1 MIWVVT
7 SLIVVAIVLFKTQEG
22 VYDVAVN
29 LPGSLSHA
37 PAAQGSAKGPSTPQ
51 QLNQQNQLQGQAGQ
65 QPQQKPSVPQGQN
78 QLQGSVGAVE
88 EHVHVESEDERRN
101 RIELLKRMPWLA
113 FKHLDGYFWGL
124 KTVVPKS
131 HHVPEYPNR
140 TREAPYPEPPRVQ
153 PLSVARPYNPYSTE
167 EKVQTCFLDADE
179 KIPAPDIW
187 AYPGVPQHMPDPTL
201 GSYEI
206 FGIKDDICFDRFGR
220 YGPYGL
226 GYNKEDGGSG
236 VGNDTENSNS
246 ERIWAE
252 TGKID
257 YRNVDWGF
265 AQDRCLEKNKDR
277 FLTPDPTS
285 DELKPELGKKGRIAV
300 VIRTY
305 TGFKWT
311 DHAILNFRALI
322 NELSLKSGGEYQV
335 HFLMHVRDEDIPIW
349 ADDET
354 VQKVLDANMPKE
366 FHGLVTLWSVPQMR
380 LFYPGEFGDAIANP
394 SGSDIH
400 GVYRSAHFPLQVFA
414 MQHPEYEHFW
424 NWEMDMRFLG
434 SYYEL
439 FDRIG
444 KWADK
449 QPRPMAWERSAR
461 YYVPEHHGSWE
472 DFSATVRND
481 TLHSGRPTI
490 FGPVRFAGK
499 TPLRAEQTGQS
510 MLPPSC
516 EYGKDKSQCGVGE
529 GADIITLNPIFDVE
543 QSGWVFWNDATGYES
558 PPPRRC
564 AIVTASRLSR
574 RLLSAMHEEVFLN
587 HHTAFSEMFPPTV
600 ALHHGLKA
608 IFAPHPIYIDRGWQP
623 LGSSVD
629 AAFNGG
635 RDHSTSGRGSP
646 FDLSNEHNHK
656 GTSWYFNSEF
666 AGLVWRRWL
675 GYAQMDGR
683 DKHGGIAGAGTL
695 RGGRE
700 EEESELS
707 TGRLCLRSML
717 VHPIKFE
724 DPNERK

>member
-1 MIWVVT
+1 M
-7 SLIVVAIVLFKTQEG
+7 SLADTRH
-22 VYDVAVN
+22 
-29 LPGSLSHA
+29 SS
-37 PAAQGSAKGPSTPQ
+37 
-51 QLNQQNQLQGQAGQ
+51 
-65 QPQQKPSVPQGQN
+65 
-78 QLQGSVGAVE
+78 
-88 EHVHVESEDERRN
+88 
-101 RIELLKRMPWLA
+101 
-113 FKHLDGYFWGL
+113 LDGYFWGL
-124 KTVVPKS
+124 KTIVPMS
-131 HHVPEYPNR
+131 HHEAEYPNR
-140 TREAPYPEPPRVQ
+140 TTEAPMDEPPRVQ
-153 PLSVARPYNPYSTE
+153 PQSQQRPYNPYSTE
-167 EKVQTCFLDADE
+167 EKWETCYIDAE
-179 KIPAPDIW
+179 KKIPAPDIW
-187 AYPGVPQHMPDPTL
+187 AYPGVPQHMPEPAI
-201 GSYEI
+201 GSYDI
-206 FGIKDDICFDRFGR
+206 FNMKSDVCFDRFGR

-226 GYNKEDGGSG
+226 GYGKEEGGAG

-246 ERIWAE
+246 DRVWEK

-257 YRNVDWGF
+257 YSKVDWGA
-265 AQDRCLEKNKDR
+265 AQDRCLEANQNR
-277 FLTPDPTS
+277 FMQPDPKT
-285 DELKPELGKKGRIAV
+285 DELKPEAGKKGRIAV

-354 VQKVLDANMPKE
+354 VQRVLNANMPKE

-380 LFYPGEFGDAIANP
+380 LFYPGEFGDAIQNP
-394 SGSDIH
+394 SGSDVH

-461 YYVPEHHGSWE
+461 YYIPEHHGSWE

-481 TLHSGRPTI
+481 TLRSGRPTI

-499 TPLRAEQTGQS
+499 TPLRLEQNGRS
-510 MLPPSC
+510 VLPESC
-516 EYGKDKSQCGVGE
+516 DYGKDKALCGVGE

-543 QSGWVFWNDATGYES
+543 QSGWVFWNDATGYEA

-574 RLLSAMHEEVFLN
+574 RLLAAMHEEVFLN
-587 HHTAFSEMFPPTV
+587 HHTMFSEMFPPTV
-600 ALHHGLKA
+600 ALHHGFKA
-608 IFAPHPIYIDRGWQP
+608 VFAPHPIYIDRAWQP
-623 LGSSVD
+623 LGSSID

-646 FDLSNEHNHK
+646 FDLGNEHNHK

-675 GYAQMDGR
+675 GYAQIDGR
-683 DKHGGIAGAGTL
+683 DRHGGIAGQGTL
-695 RGGRE
+695 RGGKDE
-700 EEESELS
+700 EEQEIS